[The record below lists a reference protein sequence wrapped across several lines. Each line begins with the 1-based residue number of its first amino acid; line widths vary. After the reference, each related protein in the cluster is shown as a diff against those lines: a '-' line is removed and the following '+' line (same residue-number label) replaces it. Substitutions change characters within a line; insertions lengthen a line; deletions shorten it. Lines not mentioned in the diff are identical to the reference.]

1 MFLQGDCVVTS
12 ASDLASA
19 STCEFAFLRALDAKL
34 GRIEA
39 VIENDDP
46 LRRRAAGLGIEHERR
61 VLERYREEFGD
72 GVVAVSDPF
81 DKRDGASVAAAVAQ
95 TLAAFTVGAPVI
107 FQACFRDKGFIGFAD
122 FIVRQHDGRYLVQDT
137 KLARRAKV
145 SALLQLAAYAEQLD
159 RLGIPRTDTVE
170 LLLGDGA
177 VSSHRLDD
185 IAPVYRRRRA
195 RLEQIVAER
204 LADSGPVVWGDPRYE
219 CDGRCDTCV
228 REIERTRSVLL
239 VAGLRTTQATSL
251 AEVGVNTIEE
261 LAVSTGSVPGIL
273 DATLANLRAQAGL
286 QIAAEEAEARAAV
299 AEVPVVASGGGGV
312 SGGEVPVVAS
322 GGEVPVV
329 ASGDGVPVVPTGDG
343 VPVVLSA
350 GRDILPPPIIVRDA
364 SALGAIPPPSPG
376 DLFFDFE
383 GDPLYTEGKAEQ
395 WGIDY
400 LFGMVDSTET
410 FTSLWAHSFRDEKA
424 ALEGFLDLVALRRAA
439 HPDMHVYHYADYER
453 AHLRSIAARHG
464 VREAEVDQLL
474 RDSVLVD
481 LFPIIK
487 RAVLVG
493 SRSYSLKK
501 LEALYMGS
509 QLREAE
515 VKNGAESIGQYV
527 RARELAES
535 DAIEEET
542 GLPGRIVADRILADI
557 ADYNRYDCISTLRL
571 RDWLLARAQDAGVRP
586 VVRVVGVERE
596 HETSPLAAVL
606 RDWAG
611 SADGRDSDHTAL
623 ALAGAAIGYHEREEK
638 SFWWAHFFRA
648 EQPMEL
654 WEEQRNVII
663 VDPAA
668 SRVRQGWVATDH
680 RRVERRLVELRG
692 RVALG
697 SRFSVGAQL
706 MVLYEPPAPC
716 PQPDLV
722 PGSRMSHRIIV
733 REVLLDG
740 LLVEETAI
748 NAVTWNELPSAV
760 VPGPPPP
767 AGRQRGAIEEW
778 AAEIVSVNEGGP
790 VADDGTALAPIWPK
804 NAVIDILRRMPPR
817 TRDGCLIIT
826 TQDDPIVAITE
837 AILRLDSSYLAVQGP
852 PGTGKTYCGSHVIA
866 ALVREH
872 HMKIGVVAQSHAV
885 IENLLGAVVA
895 AGVPPEL
902 VGKVPKDASATAATA
917 APVPSPVFRALA
929 KNQHAR
935 FTAEQAESGF
945 VLGGTAWDFANAGRV
960 ARGLLDLLVIDEA
973 GQFSLASTIA
983 AGVSA
988 RNLLLLGDPQQLPQV
1003 SQNSHPEPI
1012 DESVLGWVAQDHDVL
1027 PSGFGV
1033 FLAESRRLHPAVAA
1047 PVSALSYGGELR
1059 SHPSA
1064 SERTLLGVE
1073 PGLHPVPIRHEGNT
1087 TGSVEEAEQ
1096 VVDIIR
1102 SLQGSSWLDSGEG
1115 GGPRPLDTADF
1126 IVVTP
1131 YNAQLVVIEEAL
1143 VSAGFGG
1150 VAVGTV
1156 DKFQGQEAVIA
1167 IVSLAASSSQVAP
1180 RGLEFL
1186 LLKNRLNV
1194 AISRAKWAAYLV
1206 YSPELADGL
1215 PHTVEGVARVSA
1227 FIRLI
1232 ESQRSDETHNLL

>member
-1 MFLQGDCVVTS
+1 MFLQDDCVVTS
-12 ASDLASA
+12 PSDLASA
-19 STCEFAFLRALDAKL
+19 SACEFAFLRALDAKL

-46 LRRRAAGLGIEHERR
+46 LRRRAAGLGTEHERR

-81 DKRDGASVAAAVAQ
+81 NRRDEASVAAAVAQ
-95 TLAAFTVGAPVI
+95 TLAAFTVGVPVI
-107 FQACFRDKGFIGFAD
+107 FQACFRDKDFIGFAD

-204 LADSGPVVWGDPRYE
+204 LADSGPVVWGDPRYA

-239 VAGLRTTQATSL
+239 VAGLRTAQATRL

-261 LAVSTGSVPGIL
+261 LAVSTGSAPGIL

-299 AEVPVVASGGGGV
+299 ADVPGVDSGGGGV
-312 SGGEVPVVAS
+312 PVGGVLVGGVLVGGVLGVPA
-322 GGEVPVV
+322 GGR
-329 ASGDGVPVVPTGDG
+329 AGDEAPVVP
-343 VPVVLSA
+343 SA

-364 SALGAIPPPSPG
+364 AALGAIPPPSPG

-400 LFGMVDSTET
+400 LFGMVDSTEA

-515 VKNGAESIGQYV
+515 VKNGAESIDQYV

-535 DAIEEET
+535 DAIDEQT
-542 GLPGRIVADRILADI
+542 GLPGRMVADRILADI

-571 RDWLLARAQDAGVRP
+571 RDWLLARARDAGVHP
-586 VVRVVGVERE
+586 VARVVGVERE

-611 SADGRDSDHTAL
+611 PADERDTDHTAL

-638 SFWWAHFFRA
+638 SFWWSHFFRA

-668 SRVRQGWVATDH
+668 SRVRQEWVATDH

-692 RVALG
+692 RVASG
-697 SRFSVGAQL
+697 SRFSVGTQL

-722 PGSRMSHRIIV
+722 PGSRMSHRIVV

-767 AGRQRGAIEEW
+767 AGQQRGAIEEW
-778 AAEIVSVNEGGP
+778 AAEIINVNDGGP
-790 VADDGTALAPIWPK
+790 VANDGTALAPIWPK
-804 NAVIDILRRMPPR
+804 NAVIDILRRTPPR
-817 TRDGCLIIT
+817 TRDGRLIVAP
-826 TQDDPIVAITE
+826 QDNPIVAITE

-866 ALVREH
+866 ALVRDH

-895 AGVPPEL
+895 AGVSPEL
-902 VGKVPKDASATAATA
+902 VGKVPRDASATAATA
-917 APVPSPVFRALA
+917 VPVPGPVFRVLA

-935 FTAEQAESGF
+935 FAAEQAESGF

-1027 PSGFGV
+1027 PPGFGV

-1047 PVSALSYGGELR
+1047 PVSVLSYEGKLR

-1073 PGLHPVPIRHEGNT
+1073 PGLHSVPIRHEGNT
-1087 TGSVEEAEQ
+1087 TSSVEEAEQ
-1096 VVDIIR
+1096 VVDIVR
-1102 SLQGSSWLDSGEG
+1102 SLQGSSWLDSSEG
-1115 GGPRPLDTADF
+1115 GSPRPLNTADF

-1232 ESQRSDETHNLL
+1232 ESQYGDETNNLL

>member
-1 MFLQGDCVVTS
+1 MYGRVNS
-12 ASDLASA
+12 
-19 STCEFAFLRALDAKL
+19 LRAMQ
-34 GRIEA
+34 
-39 VIENDDP
+39 
-46 LRRRAAGLGIEHERR
+46 LRRKPVCLAGYWR
-61 VLERYREEFGD
+61 
-72 GVVAVSDPF
+72 
-81 DKRDGASVAAAVAQ
+81 
-95 TLAAFTVGAPVI
+95 
-107 FQACFRDKGFIGFAD
+107 
-122 FIVRQHDGRYLVQDT
+122 IVFWP
-137 KLARRAKV
+137 
-145 SALLQLAAYAEQLD
+145 
-159 RLGIPRTDTVE
+159 I
-170 LLLGDGA
+170 
-177 VSSHRLDD
+177 
-185 IAPVYRRRRA
+185 
-195 RLEQIVAER
+195 
-204 LADSGPVVWGDPRYE
+204 
-219 CDGRCDTCV
+219 
-228 REIERTRSVLL
+228 
-239 VAGLRTTQATSL
+239 LRTTIGTTVFRRCDCAIGCSRGRRTRVCTPWCGLWEWS
-251 AEVGVNTIEE
+251 G
-261 LAVSTGSVPGIL
+261 STRHPH
-273 DATLANLRAQAGL
+273 LRLFFVTAPPPP
-286 QIAAEEAEARAAV
+286 I
-299 AEVPVVASGGGGV
+299 
-312 SGGEVPVVAS
+312 GEI
-322 GGEVPVV
+322 
-329 ASGDGVPVVPTGDG
+329 PTT
-343 VPVVLSA
+343 PP
-350 GRDILPPPIIVRDA
+350 LPPPTRRPR
-364 SALGAIPPPSPG
+364 GAGPG
-376 DLFFDFE
+376 
-383 GDPLYTEGKAEQ
+383 
-395 WGIDY
+395 
-400 LFGMVDSTET
+400 
-410 FTSLWAHSFRDEKA
+410 
-424 ALEGFLDLVALRRAA
+424 
-439 HPDMHVYHYADYER
+439 
-453 AHLRSIAARHG
+453 
-464 VREAEVDQLL
+464 
-474 RDSVLVD
+474 
-481 LFPIIK
+481 
-487 RAVLVG
+487 
-493 SRSYSLKK
+493 
-501 LEALYMGS
+501 
-509 QLREAE
+509 
-515 VKNGAESIGQYV
+515 
-527 RARELAES
+527 
-535 DAIEEET
+535 
-542 GLPGRIVADRILADI
+542 
-557 ADYNRYDCISTLRL
+557 
-571 RDWLLARAQDAGVRP
+571 
-586 VVRVVGVERE
+586 
-596 HETSPLAAVL
+596 
-606 RDWAG
+606 
-611 SADGRDSDHTAL
+611 
-623 ALAGAAIGYHEREEK
+623 IGYHEREEK

-902 VGKVPKDASATAATA
+902 VGKVPKDASPTAATA

-1027 PSGFGV
+1027 PPGFGV
-1033 FLAESRRLHPAVAA
+1033 FLAESRR
-1047 PVSALSYGGELR
+1047 
-1059 SHPSA
+1059 
-1064 SERTLLGVE
+1064 
-1073 PGLHPVPIRHEGNT
+1073 
-1087 TGSVEEAEQ
+1087 
-1096 VVDIIR
+1096 
-1102 SLQGSSWLDSGEG
+1102 
-1115 GGPRPLDTADF
+1115 
-1126 IVVTP
+1126 
-1131 YNAQLVVIEEAL
+1131 
-1143 VSAGFGG
+1143 
-1150 VAVGTV
+1150 
-1156 DKFQGQEAVIA
+1156 
-1167 IVSLAASSSQVAP
+1167 
-1180 RGLEFL
+1180 
-1186 LLKNRLNV
+1186 
-1194 AISRAKWAAYLV
+1194 
-1206 YSPELADGL
+1206 
-1215 PHTVEGVARVSA
+1215 
-1227 FIRLI
+1227 
-1232 ESQRSDETHNLL
+1232 